1 MRSRV
6 LENHARTW
14 EEKEKITHYKAVPEL
29 DEKYRKKK
37 IVVNDGAG
45 LSISEKMRRQVRGLT
60 QAAANAQDGISVVQT
75 AEGAL
80 NEVEDML
87 QSIREGA
94 AVSLYMQRI
103 RYFVNKMCLLSLQ
116 MGWFCAMMLAHI
128 LTFLSVGGH
137 SVTAKIRNEG
147 ELCN

>member
-1 MRSRV
+1 
-6 LENHARTW
+6 
-14 EEKEKITHYKAVPEL
+14 
-29 DEKYRKKK
+29 
-37 IVVNDGAG
+37 
-45 LSISEKMRRQVRGLT
+45 MRRQVRGLT
-60 QAAANAQDGISVVQT
+60 QAATNAQDGISVVQT

-94 AVSLYMQRI
+94 AVSLHMLRI
-103 RYFVNKMCLLSLQ
+103 RYFVNKMCLLTLQ

-128 LTFLSVGGH
+128 LTFLSVGGR

>member
-1 MRSRV
+1 MIVKHNITAMNSNRMLGLTTSSQ
-6 LENHARTW
+6 AKST
-14 EEKEKITHYKAVPEL
+14 EKLSSGYKINRAA
-29 DEKYRKKK
+29 D
-37 IVVNDGAG
+37 DAAG

-103 RYFVNKMCLLSLQ
+103 RYFANKMCLLSLQ

-128 LTFLSVGGH
+128 LTFLSVGGR

-147 ELCN
+147 DNM

>member
-1 MRSRV
+1 
-6 LENHARTW
+6 
-14 EEKEKITHYKAVPEL
+14 
-29 DEKYRKKK
+29 
-37 IVVNDGAG
+37 
-45 LSISEKMRRQVRGLT
+45 MRRQVRGLT

-94 AVSLYMQRI
+94 AVSLHMLRI
-103 RYFVNKMCLLSLQ
+103 RYFANKMCLLSLQ
-116 MGWFCAMMLAHI
+116 MCWFCAMMLAHI
-128 LTFLSVGGH
+128 LTFLSVGGR

-147 ELCN
+147 DNM